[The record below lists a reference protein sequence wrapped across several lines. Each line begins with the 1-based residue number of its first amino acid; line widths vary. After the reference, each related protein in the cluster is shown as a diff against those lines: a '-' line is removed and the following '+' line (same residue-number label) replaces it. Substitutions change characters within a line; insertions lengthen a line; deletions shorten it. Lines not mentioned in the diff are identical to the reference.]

1 MSPAHGIDKRRVL
14 SASDFGPKQRS
25 GRTQA
30 RCFTAVSW
38 VPLPHPGRW
47 DFPSP
52 VGNEGMS
59 TRRLP
64 TRLTAPAVAGRRRA
78 CRGLLLAAFDRCAR
92 GLPGSASWPLA
103 PDRAAF
109 AQGSCAPQALPSC
122 AAPMSPGADPRAS
135 HLPFV
140 PLPYRRGPCCSRHP
154 QLVPGTVPT
163 LLCPSVL
170 QCHAP
175 DAGGSSSAPDQF
187 FPDAIGLHLPIPVRL
202 AASLPPTASR
212 GRQFSARQTFP
223 NVVALQV
230 ACPPDRSAPHCA
242 APEDV
247 VHSSFPPMRYLLDSR
262 ICYPADWSIAGA
274 GLPPA
279 RRAAGVG
286 CTMEFWRGTAPA
298 GLDLPPLTGFGPR
311 CPGARGTTRPR
322 G

>member
-1 MSPAHGIDKRRVL
+1 MKHETRFEIKRPHYRRL
-14 SASDFGPKQRS
+14 TRLDFHQLGCS
-25 GRTQA
+25 LVG
-30 RCFTAVSW
+30 CS
-38 VPLPHPGRW
+38 
-47 DFPSP
+47 FPSP
-52 VGNEGMS
+52 VGNEGLS

-64 TRLTAPAVAGRRRA
+64 TRLTAQAVACIRRA
-78 CRGLLLAAFDRCAR
+78 GRGLLLASFDRCAR
-92 GLPGSASWPLA
+92 ALPGSASWPLA

-109 AQGSCAPQALPSC
+109 AQGSCAPEALPSC
-122 AAPMSPGADPRAS
+122 AATMSPCADPRAS

-140 PLPYRRGPCCSRHP
+140 PLPYRRCPCCSRHP
-154 QLVPGTVPT
+154 QRVPGTVPT

-170 QCHAP
+170 KCHAP
-175 DAGGSSSAPDQF
+175 YAGGSSSAPDQF
-187 FPDAIGLHLPIPVRL
+187 FPDDIGLHLPIPVRL
-202 AASLPPTASR
+202 AASLPQTASR

-262 ICYPADWSIAGA
+262 ICYSADWSIAGA

-286 CTMEFWRGTAPA
+286 CTMGFWQGTPVTATPHEPTSDAPA
-298 GLDLPPLTGFGPR
+298 SHPPAPGGLSST
-311 CPGARGTTRPR
+311 PGGSLRLVHVAALW
-322 G
+322 